1 MAKEFQYPKR
11 KIRLEKEREGED
23 NFELVTINGVRTKVM
38 RGVTVE
44 VSYPVYA
51 VLRARDIAI
60 ETAREH
66 VIAKTQEI

>member
-1 MAKEFQYPKR
+1 MAKEFKYAKR

-23 NFELVTINGVRTKVM
+23 NFELVTINGMRTKVK

-51 VLRARDIAI
+51 VLRARNIAI

-66 VIAKTQEI
+66 VSEKTQEI

>member
-1 MAKEFQYPKR
+1 MSKKFQYAKR

-23 NFELVTINGVRTKVM
+23 NFELVTINGQRTKVK

-51 VLRARDIAI
+51 VLRARNIAI
-60 ETAREH
+60 ETAREL
-66 VIAKTQEI
+66 VDTSTQEI